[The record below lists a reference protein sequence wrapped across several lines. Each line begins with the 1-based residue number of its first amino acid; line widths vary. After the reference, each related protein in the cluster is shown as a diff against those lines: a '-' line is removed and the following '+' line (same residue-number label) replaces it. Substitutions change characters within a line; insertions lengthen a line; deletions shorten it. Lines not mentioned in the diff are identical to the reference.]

1 MRGAHICVL
10 VVAAYCFVGVFGV
23 ARGEPNAPAGNS
35 LLEVAAKHAVASIK
49 LQTPDTVV
57 LEASSDPV
65 VVSNGGTTV
74 TPSGDDVTVSTDKL
88 ANGDEATEVVVHPD
102 PGKTTPSHEK
112 ITVDTASGQVAVQ
125 DTSAE
130 HVATGSEADVSDS
143 DVQNIFERDS
153 LGDTCKKEFER
164 QQCDGLH
171 CKDDNTCDYC
181 TNDADC
187 STNQYMCSPSR
198 HGSMFQLAM
207 PSCGE
212 YDGAHQGCLC
222 YHKQL
227 LPIDHAD
234 IMGAAF
240 TFIASTIAALAGI
253 GGGGLLVPLYVLVM
267 NFEADLASPLSSAAI
282 MGGSI
287 VGFIIYCQRWHE
299 RYPAIQRP
307 LIDYETIALLIPA
320 LLAGVM
326 IGTILD
332 KLLPIWSILAVMFVL
347 LITTTLRTGSK
358 AYRLCVDGD
367 ENIVNET
374 YAAEK
379 AAAVAKPEEKQTV
392 PDEFEGVFRH
402 NSGNDED
409 DENGADAQALAID
422 GGGLGG
428 EPAPPYT
435 SFPENPAMQLPP
447 SVRNVR
453 EGNPGEVMGNAELI
467 FDFKSEDKMPS
478 KDPQLVAF
486 EAPLDEGFSAH
497 QMIAQSQVMDKM
509 EEPLLST
516 DKMGDLLVGKPSLFE
531 GKPLLTD
538 QASRS
543 LVEQDGGD
551 GDDPLEVAQAAV
563 PITGTRFPLQLIGFI
578 CLVWVTVIAIA
589 VLKGGQRL
597 QSPLPFVQC
606 NDWGY
611 WGVIA
616 CGVLILLL
624 LQVWVRHLIL
634 YSSSSTQA
642 DIVWNRKNTLT
653 VPLLSLPAGL
663 IASLCGIGGGMVIGP
678 ILLELGARVS
688 SVPATSTFV
697 VLVTASS
704 STIQFVLTGNLP
716 FFYAITFASL
726 GGSGTLLGIYMQDF
740 ILKRSSN
747 ANFVIVLVIT
757 GILIAST
764 GLMGYSGIRNIIRLS
779 VMEGANFGLRNLCH

>member
-1 MRGAHICVL
+1 MGRCYLKDARARVQHR
-10 VVAAYCFVGVFGV
+10 AAEDH
-23 ARGEPNAPAGNS
+23 A
-35 LLEVAAKHAVASIK
+35 LLEVAAVPHSSQPVSSFDQTEAA
-49 LQTPDTVV
+49 LHTPDTVV
-57 LEASSDPV
+57 LEQASDV
-65 VVSNGGTTV
+65 VLDSGETLNTDDGVTV
-74 TPSGDDVTVSTDKL
+74 TTEKTTDGGQETLIKVNSKP
-88 ANGDEATEVVVHPD
+88 ATSDDEAA
-102 PGKTTPSHEK
+102 K
-112 ITVDTASGQVAVQ
+112 ITVDTDTDSGSDKTITI
-125 DTSAE
+125 DTAKQSNMVTVE
-130 HVATGSEADVSDS
+130 GKSTGDDDLDVKS
-143 DVQNIFERDS
+143 IFSRDS
-153 LGDTCKKEFER
+153 QGDNCEVEFER
-164 QQCDGLH
+164 QQCDGLS
-171 CKDDNTCDYC
+171 CNPDSNTCDYC
-181 TNDADC
+181 TSDSDC
-187 STNQYMCSPSR
+187 HTSQYQCSPSK
-198 HGSMFQLAM
+198 HGSMFSLSIPGCDAE
-207 PSCGE
+207 S
-212 YDGAHQGCLC
+212 GAHQGCLC

-267 NFEADLASPLSSAAI
+267 NFEADYASPLSSAAI
-282 MGGSI
+282 MGGSM

-326 IGTILD
+326 IGTILC
-332 KLLPIWSILAVMFVL
+332 KVLPIWSILAVMFVL

-358 AYRLCVDGD
+358 AYRLCVEDE

-392 PDEFEGVFRH
+392 PDTFEGVFGH
-402 NSGNDED
+402 SSGNDD
-409 DENGADAQALAID
+409 DENGAGAQPLGIGNAGS
-422 GGGLGG
+422 GGD
-428 EPAPPYT
+428 PAPPY
-435 SFPENPAMQLPP
+435 SSMPDNPATKSP
-447 SVRNVR
+447 SKDRNAR
-453 EGNPGEVMGNAELI
+453 EGNPGEVMGEAELI
-467 FDFKSEDKMPS
+467 FDFKNEDKMPS

-486 EAPLDEGFSAH
+486 EAPLDEGFGVPCE
-497 QMIAQSQVMDKM
+497 SQVMDKM
-509 EEPLLST
+509 GEPLLST
-516 DKMGDLLVGKPSLFE
+516 DKMGDLLVGKPSLLG

-538 QASRS
+538 EASRS
-543 LVEQDGGD
+543 LLQEDGGD
-551 GDDPLEVAQAAV
+551 GDDPLLAQAAV
-563 PITGTRFPLQLIGFI
+563 PITGTRFPGQLLGFI
-578 CLVWVTVIAIA
+578 FLVWVTVIGIA

-616 CGVLILLL
+616 CGVIILLL
-624 LQVWVRHLIL
+624 MQVWVRHLIL

-642 DIVWNRKNTLT
+642 DIVLNRKNTLT

-726 GGSGTLLGIYMQDF
+726 GGTGTLLGIYMQDF

-764 GLMGYSGIRNIIRLS
+764 CLMGYSGIRNVVRLLQ
-779 VMEGANFGLRNLCH
+779 MGGATFGLRNLCH

>member
-1 MRGAHICVL
+1 MRGVYICGL
-10 VVAAYCFVGVFGV
+10 VVVAYCFVGVFGV
-23 ARGEPNAPAGNS
+23 AHAELNAPAGNS
-35 LLEVAAKHAVASIK
+35 LVEVAAKSAPASK
-49 LQTPDTVV
+49 SFQTPDTVI
-57 LEASSDPV
+57 LETGSDPV
-65 VVSNGGTTV
+65 VANSGETTV
-74 TPSGDDVTVSTDKL
+74 TASGDDVTVSTDKL
-88 ANGDEATEVVVHPD
+88 ANGDEATEVLVHPG
-102 PGKTTPSHEK
+102 PSKATPSHEQ
-112 ITVDTASGQVAVQ
+112 ITVDTDSGQVAVQ
-125 DTSAE
+125 DTSADAAD
-130 HVATGSEADVSDS
+130 ATPAGSEADTADS

-153 LGDTCKKEFER
+153 FGDSCEREFER

-171 CKDDNTCDYC
+171 CKSDNTCDYC
-181 TNDADC
+181 TADSDC
-187 STNQYMCSPSR
+187 STRQYMCSPSR
-198 HGSMFQLAM
+198 HGSMFALAM
-207 PSCGE
+207 PSCGA

-253 GGGGLLVPLYVLVM
+253 GGGGLLVPLYVLIM

-326 IGTILD
+326 IGTILC
-332 KLLPIWSILAVMFVL
+332 KVLPIWSILAVMFVL

-358 AYRLCVDGD
+358 AYRLCVEDE

-392 PDEFEGVFRH
+392 PDTFEGVFGH
-402 NSGNDED
+402 SSGNDD
-409 DENGADAQALAID
+409 DENGAGAQPLGIGNAGS
-422 GGGLGG
+422 GGD
-428 EPAPPYT
+428 PAPPY
-435 SFPENPAMQLPP
+435 SSIPDNPATKSP
-447 SVRNVR
+447 SKDRNAR
-453 EGNPGEVMGNAELI
+453 EGNPGEVMGEAELI
-467 FDFKSEDKMPS
+467 FDFKNEDKMPS

-486 EAPLDEGFSAH
+486 EAPLDEGFGVPCE
-497 QMIAQSQVMDKM
+497 SQVMDKM
-509 EEPLLST
+509 GEPLLST
-516 DKMGDLLVGKPSLFE
+516 DKMGDLLVGKPSLLE

-538 QASRS
+538 EASRS
-543 LVEQDGGD
+543 LMQEDGGD
-551 GDDPLEVAQAAV
+551 GDDPLLAQAAV
-563 PITGTRFPLQLIGFI
+563 PITGTRFPGQLLGFI
-578 CLVWVTVIAIA
+578 FLVWVTVIGIA

-616 CGVLILLL
+616 CGVIILLL
-624 LQVWVRHLIL
+624 MQVWVRHLIL

-726 GGSGTLLGIYMQDF
+726 GGTGTLLGIYMQDF

-764 GLMGYSGIRNIIRLS
+764 CLMGYSGIRNVVRLLQ
-779 VMEGANFGLRNLCH
+779 MEGANFGLRNLCH